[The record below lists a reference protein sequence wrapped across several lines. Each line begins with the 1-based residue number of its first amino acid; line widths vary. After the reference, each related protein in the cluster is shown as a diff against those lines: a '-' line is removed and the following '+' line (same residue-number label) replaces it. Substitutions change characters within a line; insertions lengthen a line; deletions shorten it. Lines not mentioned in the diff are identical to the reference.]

1 MPHAWY
7 VTFEVHKR
15 GLLPKRRS
23 PRITRTFETEAE
35 AKSFARAR
43 FDEGLVVY
51 AGTINP
57 HVPRQLIPSN
67 SIPSWLEGTEGVEI
81 AKPDDSPREDS

>member
-7 VTFEVHKR
+7 VTFEVQKR
-15 GLLPKRRS
+15 GVLPKRRS
-23 PRITRTFETEAE
+23 PRITKTFETETE
-35 AKSFARAR
+35 AKDFARTR

-57 HVPRQLIPSN
+57 YLPRQTITSGR
-67 SIPSWLEGTEGVEI
+67 IQIWLEETQPEQAARSAGDPE
-81 AKPDDSPREDS
+81 KDK